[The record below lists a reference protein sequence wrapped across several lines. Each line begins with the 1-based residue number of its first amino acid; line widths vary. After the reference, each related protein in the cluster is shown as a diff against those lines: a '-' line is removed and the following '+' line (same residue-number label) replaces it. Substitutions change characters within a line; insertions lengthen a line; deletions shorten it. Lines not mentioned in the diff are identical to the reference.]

1 MGLCKNCCNFV
12 VKKCMRPIIIH
23 IFILFLAMMTMSSCL
38 EHKVETSHPWGDDM
52 SDDTISRRDGI
63 VTLPEIINNGEII
76 VATMSGPDTYY
87 DYKGVTVG
95 SQYMLIK
102 RFAEHIGVMV
112 RIEVCEDTLAVLEK
126 VRDGQADVAMLMI
139 PKSRQGQSFLC
150 CGAMTDGKTSGWF
163 VNALNTSL
171 AEGLNEWYKPTM
183 MAEVSAEETKIL
195 SGQLVERHVY
205 SFFLDRAAGVISTY
219 DDLFK
224 AYSATAGCDWK
235 LLAAI
240 CYQESCFDPQAK
252 SFAGASGL
260 MQLMPA
266 TAESM
271 GLPREEIFDP
281 EKNIA
286 ASARYISHLKASF
299 KDIAN
304 QEEMMKFVLAGY
316 NGGSGHIRD
325 AMALAKADGRDCHVW
340 NNVAPYV
347 LALMQPQVYRR
358 PQVKYG
364 YMRGTETVNYVS
376 SIFKRWYDYRGVVGG
391 PDIYSAKELSVD
403 DIINDFSSTET
414 TAPGTSQ
421 LAVPAKS
428 RPAGDYSAI
437 DRSADHSQPTPASSQ
452 RKSKY
457 DVE

>member
-1 MGLCKNCCNFV
+1 MLFVGLCKNCCNFV

-23 IFILFLAMMTMSSCL
+23 IFILFLAMMTTSSCV
-38 EHKVETSHPWGDDM
+38 ERKVDNSHPWGDDM
-52 SDDTISRRDGI
+52 SDDTVSRHDGI
-63 VTLPEIINNGEII
+63 VTLPEIISNGEII

-87 DYKGVTVG
+87 DYRGVSVG
-95 SQYMLIK
+95 SQYMLMK

-112 RIEVCEDTLAVLEK
+112 RVEVCEDTVSVLEK
-126 VRDGQADVAMLMI
+126 VREGAADVAMLML
-139 PKSRQGQSFLC
+139 PKGRQGNGYIC
-150 CGAMTDGKTSGWF
+150 CGAVTEGKTAGWF

-171 AEGLNEWYKPTM
+171 AEGLDDWYKPQM
-183 MAEVSAEETKIL
+183 MAEVAAEETRIL

-205 SFFLDRAAGVISTY
+205 SFFLDRAAGVISSY

-224 AYSATAGCDWK
+224 TYSATAGCDWR
-235 LLAAI
+235 LLASI

-286 ASARYISHLKASF
+286 ASARYISHLRANFS
-299 KDIAN
+299 DIGN
-304 QEEMMKFVLAGY
+304 QEEMMKFVLAAY

-325 AMALAKADGRDCHVW
+325 AMALAKADGKDSRVW

-358 PQVKYG
+358 PQVRYG
-364 YMRGTETVNYVS
+364 YMRGVETVNYVS

-403 DIINDFSSTET
+403 DIIGDFSSD
-414 TAPGTSQ
+414 AAQAQPSYQ
-421 LAVPAKS
+421 PQS

-437 DRSADHSQPTPASSQ
+437 DRSADHSVPTPASSK
-452 RKSKY
+452 RKSKF

>member
-1 MGLCKNCCNFV
+1 MLFVGLCKNCCNFV

-23 IFILFLAMMTMSSCL
+23 IFILFLAMMTTSSCV
-38 EHKVETSHPWGDDM
+38 ERKVDNSHPWGDDM
-52 SDDTISRRDGI
+52 SDDTVSRHDGI
-63 VTLPEIINNGEII
+63 VTLPEIISNGEII

-87 DYKGVTVG
+87 DYRGVSVG
-95 SQYMLIK
+95 SQYMLMK

-112 RIEVCEDTLAVLEK
+112 RVEVCEDTVSVLEK
-126 VRDGQADVAMLMI
+126 VREGAADVALLMF
-139 PKSRQGQSFLC
+139 PKDRQSSGYIC
-150 CGAMTDGKTSGWF
+150 CGAVTEGKTAGWF

-171 AEGLNEWYKPTM
+171 AEGLDDWYKPQM
-183 MAEVSAEETKIL
+183 MAEVAAEETRIL

-205 SFFLDRAAGVISTY
+205 SFFLDRAAGVISSY

-224 AYSATAGCDWK
+224 TYSATAGCDWR
-235 LLAAI
+235 LLASI

-271 GLPREEIFDP
+271 GLPREEIFEP

-286 ASARYISHLKASF
+286 ASARYISHLRANFS
-299 KDIAN
+299 DIGN
-304 QEEMMKFVLAGY
+304 QEEMMKFVLAAY

-325 AMALAKADGRDCHVW
+325 AMALAKADGKDSRVW

-358 PQVKYG
+358 PQVRYG
-364 YMRGTETVNYVS
+364 YMRGVETVNYVS

-403 DIINDFSSTET
+403 DIIGDFSSD
-414 TAPGTSQ
+414 AAQAQPDYQ
-421 LAVPAKS
+421 PQS

-437 DRSADHSQPTPASSQ
+437 DRSADHSVPTPASSK
-452 RKSKY
+452 RKSKF